1 MLGGAYFAKCN
12 QENIIGNIRTSA
24 RNSWELLRI
33 TGVGI
38 CISRNFSRRKRL
50 CGGYAFCTIWIYAYV
65 RLVSHNDNRNYSAS
79 EKKGEFAILYITL
92 VHGISRMSGRSIC
105 NTLILDE

>member
-12 QENIIGNIRTSA
+12 QENFIGNIRASA
-24 RNSWELLRI
+24 WSSWKLLRI

-79 EKKGEFAILYITL
+79 EKKANLLSFILPWFMGL
-92 VHGISRMSGRSIC
+92 VGCLAGVFV
-105 NTLILDE
+105 IL

>member
-12 QENIIGNIRTSA
+12 HENIIGNIRASA

-50 CGGYAFCTIWIYAYV
+50 CGGYAFCTIGIYDYV
-65 RLVSHNDNRNYSAS
+65 RLVRANKMGHILIVATEDRREYGRNNRYS
-79 EKKGEFAILYITL
+79 IP
-92 VHGISRMSGRSIC
+92 
-105 NTLILDE
+105 